1 MRGGEYGGMGE
12 WGNVAFSFLLSETFK
27 RGEGTG
33 ETEGN
38 CVRSA
43 TEGSKEHAAARAR
56 SRERE
61 KEGDVMGWGLE

>member
-43 TEGSKEHAAARAR
+43 TGAARSTQPRALA
-56 SRERE
+56 RERE
-61 KEGDVMGWGLE
+61 RKRVT